1 MDWNE
6 LRHALDTYFA
16 DIDDPTD
23 EELAALEAELE
34 GTMWDEL
41 AHDAID
47 DYHRGLTT
55 SLEEVIRREGILA
68 DE

>member
-6 LRHALDTYFA
+6 LRHALDAYFA

-41 AHDAID
+41 AHHQSIAD
-47 DYHRGLTT
+47 DELLTALMVYHRG
-55 SLEEVIRREGILA
+55 ED